1 MAPNKPEDPLA
12 KQARKTLQPPSG
24 PVPPGGPTGR
34 KTEPTG
40 RKTESATVPGKNP
53 HTGEP
58 QGELLRHPPGSN
70 GEVRRG
76 PDLKPRNL
84 MRAVC
89 LKAMTDPGPLA
100 LPPASKRSGA
110 AKRERAEA
118 KHAMIHNLATA
129 FQGIVLAAAEGDP
142 VARGQMLRLVH
153 DFHEILQPTPD
164 ETKSGGGPILP
175 KFSRPT
181 QPVAPAPT
189 TEPAEDLPAVATSCR
204 PIGPRGCRGSLAP
217 AEQEGST
224 ARYYRTSAVDATAE
238 RQPCP
243 SRRRR

>member
-1 MAPNKPEDPLA
+1 
-12 KQARKTLQPPSG
+12 
-24 PVPPGGPTGR
+24 
-34 KTEPTG
+34 
-40 RKTESATVPGKNP
+40 VPGKNP

-153 DFHEILQPTPD
+153 DFHEILQPTQD
-164 ETKSGGGPILP
+164 EAKSGGGPILP
-175 KFSRPT
+175 NFTRPT
-181 QPVAPAPT
+181 PAGSAGADDRARRRSSGGGRQGRHPLLRGRLRAPALHG
-189 TEPAEDLPAVATSCR
+189 A
-204 PIGPRGCRGSLAP
+204 
-217 AEQEGST
+217 
-224 ARYYRTSAVDATAE
+224 
-238 RQPCP
+238 
-243 SRRRR
+243 